1 MKAYNRSLSIVFT
14 ILLFAPSSQ
23 AQFDSVSGFYP
34 LQIGNSWQYK
44 ETYFY
49 RLFGSIAKTEKYYCI
64 LRVTNDTVLS
74 NGITYKAI
82 QVKVQKPGYV
92 SPSYFFQRLDTLTKQ
107 VFGFSASKGDYL
119 VDSLRAPVG
128 SGFHGS
134 PTTSILGTM
143 VVSIDSQYY
152 LGVRSICRTSEGGMP
167 EFAFFHQTI
176 NYGLGLTTRTMGYP
190 GDDMYPG
197 DSYVDTLVYASIN
210 GKEYGT
216 LVSVTEDNELPLR
229 FSLSQNYPNPF
240 NPSTTI
246 AFDLP
251 TPLLVTLAIYDYIG
265 REVTVLVNGL
275 QHAGHHEVQFHAS
288 QLSSGVYFY
297 RIRAGNFLNIKKMI
311 LIK

>member
-1 MKAYNRSLSIVFT
+1 MKAYNRSLIIVFT

-23 AQFDSVSGFYP
+23 AQLDSVSGFYP
-34 LQIGNSWQYK
+34 LQIGNSWQYR

-49 RLFGSIAKTEKYYCI
+49 RILGNIVNTEKYYCI
-64 LRVTNDTVLS
+64 LRVTSDTVLS
-74 NGITYKAI
+74 NGKTYISI

-92 SPSYFFQRLDTLTKQ
+92 SPAYFFQRSDTLTKQ
-107 VFGFSASKGDYL
+107 VFEFSASKGEYL
-119 VDSLRAPVG
+119 VDSLRTPVG
-128 SGFHGS
+128 SFFRGA
-134 PTTSILGTM
+134 PTPSIYATK

-167 EFAFFHQTI
+167 EFAYFNQTL
-176 NYGLGLTTRTMGYP
+176 NHGLGLTTRTMGYP

-216 LVSVTEDNELPLR
+216 LVSVKENDELPLR
-229 FSLSQNYPNPF
+229 FTLSQNYPNPF

-251 TPLLVTLAIYDYIG
+251 SPSLVSLAIYDYIG
-265 REVTVLVNGL
+265 REVRVLVNSL
-275 QHAGHHEVQFHAS
+275 RDAGHHEVQFLAS
-288 QLSSGVYFY
+288 QFSSGVYFY
-297 RIRAGNFLNIKKMI
+297 RIRAGNFLSIKKMN